1 MTDCCKSGPK
11 TKICTRK
18 SDKKTFTFPRRFSKK
33 HCLTKKI
40 KGFTMRASC
49 APYKDCKKGGKFDK
63 HRNIEKDSYEDALEK
78 PQMDF
83 PLTDDAFFEQSSSS
97 YDLDQNRP
105 DVSINLDDSSL
116 FSNLQDDDIS
126 LNGLPEDPDEILSMP
141 IEADEYDQLFEA
153 PPSPIRRQR
162 GGKRK
167 TRKNKIQ
174 RGGLPAE
181 EVRRRIRRAIY
192 YGTTQRVRELIQSA
206 EGDFDINDEWN
217 GGFTLLSIA
226 ADNGRADIVK
236 VLLQNGADPNRVA
249 EIDIGR
255 SSLKVA
261 AIGGHMDVVEV
272 LLESGANV
280 RQLDLNQRSSI
291 WYAIDNQNYDI
302 ARRLIREA
310 FRQAVYGE
318 AEAYTVENAI
328 QDGVLSIPPLK
339 TYFYEN
345 YAIYNSDNV
354 PNRPLPT
361 LPPILKDEAASYVG
375 GQTRKNKIQR
385 GGVKWYPDEEFAKSI
400 KDGDLE
406 SIQDD
411 IKRGL
416 DINVWL
422 PGMTHKPIHMA
433 VYTGNIDIVK
443 LLLDNGASINMRDIF
458 HYTPLHHAANRKKL
472 EDPNSMEINAKLI
485 DIAKLLIDRG
495 TKHLDSGNDGTP
507 LDLAARNGDL
517 EMVDLLIN
525 RGANLL
531 DSEKALHYASEK
543 GHLPMVKY
551 LVEKGYPVNKIIGE
565 IYTETPLDRAVS
577 KDHYDVVKYLVVVGG
592 ANINADTLNRIGHFE
607 LNSPSDRLEIAK
619 FLIRKVV
626 KEGKGDVRLEDIKYS
641 RPVREL
647 YIEAL
652 NLPQLEGT
660 KIAKEMSKFEY
671 RGGKRKTRKNKTTK
685 KRRKKQTKKNK
696 RKN

>member
-116 FSNLQDDDIS
+116 FSNLPDDDIS
-126 LNGLPEDPDEILSMP
+126 LYGLPEDPDEILSMP
-141 IEADEYDQLFEA
+141 MEADDYDQMFEN

-181 EVRRRIRRAIY
+181 EVRRRIMRAIH
-192 YGTTQRVRELIQSA
+192 YGTPQRVRELIQSA

-226 ADNGRADIVK
+226 ADKGRADIVK

-249 EIDIGR
+249 EPDFGR
-255 SSLKVA
+255 SSLKRA
-261 AIGGHMDVVEV
+261 AIKGHMDVVEV

-280 RQLDLNQRSSI
+280 RQLDIHHHSSI
-291 WYAIDNQNYDI
+291 WYAINSHNYDI
-302 ARRLIREA
+302 ARRLIRTA
-310 FRQAVYGE
+310 FEQAAVNGNV
-318 AEAYTVENAI
+318 YTVENAI
-328 QDGVLSIPPLK
+328 QDRVLSIPPLK

-361 LPPILKDEAASYVG
+361 LPPILKDEVASYVG
-375 GQTRKNKIQR
+375 GKTRKNKIQKA
-385 GGVKWYPDEEFAKSI
+385 GGKWYPDEKFAKAI
-400 KDGDLE
+400 KDEDLE
-406 SIQDD
+406 AIQDD
-411 IKRGL
+411 IKSGV
-416 DINVWL
+416 DINERL
-422 PGMTHKPIHMA
+422 PDMTFKPIHVA
-433 VYTGNIDIVK
+433 VNTGNLDIVK
-443 LLLDNGASINMRDIF
+443 LLLDNGASINMKDTF
-458 HYTPLHHAANRKKL
+458 GYTPLHHAANRKKNH
-472 EDPNSMEINAKLI
+472 DSMEINAKLI
-485 DIAKLLIDRG
+485 DIANLLIDRG
-495 TKHLDSGNDGTP
+495 ANLNVDSISDDTP

-517 EMVDLLIN
+517 EMVELLIN
-525 RGANLL
+525 KGANLRY
-531 DSEKALHYASEK
+531 SEKALHHASEK

-565 IYTETPLDRAVS
+565 ILRETPLDRAVK
-577 KDHYDVVKYLVVVGG
+577 KDHYDVVRYLVVVGG
-592 ANINADTLNRIGHFE
+592 ANINAVTLNRIGHFE
-607 LNSPSDRLEIAK
+607 LNSPSPRLEIAK

-652 NLPQLEGT
+652 NLPKLEGT
-660 KIAKEMSKFEY
+660 KIPKEMSKFDY

-685 KRRKKQTKKNK
+685 KRRKKQTRKKK